1 MLWEKERLFS
11 TLLWIR
17 RNLSN
22 NIQKLKWIIPKLIT
36 YTTLTI
42 VLFSFKIGDNYEK
55 SYFYKNNTINT
66 FDNNSFIDSVL
77 TVGLNE
83 FDIKNINIT
92 VRKLQNNDEYLA
104 YVKKYDNNNYVL
116 WLSDISKDK
125 TILVLSHELIHINQY
140 YFNRLN
146 MKNGTIFWNNKIY
159 VVPINQDYYQRP
171 WEIEAYVNER
181 KLAIKIKNILK

>member
-1 MLWEKERLFS
+1 VLWEKERLFS

-17 RNLSN
+17 TNLSN

-42 VLFSFKIGDNYEK
+42 ALFSFKIGDNYEK

-66 FDNNSFIDSVL
+66 FDNNSFVDSVL

-83 FDIKNINIT
+83 FDIKHINIT
-92 VRKLQNNDEYLA
+92 VRKLQYNDEYLA

-116 WLSDISKDK
+116 WLSAIPKEK

-140 YFNRLN
+140 YSS
-146 MKNGTIFWNNKIY
+146 
-159 VVPINQDYYQRP
+159 
-171 WEIEAYVNER
+171 
-181 KLAIKIKNILK
+181 

>member
-17 RNLSN
+17 TNLSN

-42 VLFSFKIGDNYEK
+42 ALFSFKIGDNYEK

-66 FDNNSFIDSVL
+66 FDNNSFVDSVL

-83 FDIKNINIT
+83 FDIKHINIT
-92 VRKLQNNDEYLA
+92 VRKLQYNDEYLA

-116 WLSDISKDK
+116 WLSAIPKEK

-140 YFNRLN
+140 YSS
-146 MKNGTIFWNNKIY
+146 
-159 VVPINQDYYQRP
+159 
-171 WEIEAYVNER
+171 
-181 KLAIKIKNILK
+181 